1 MADPTD
7 PILLLSIIKIITVA
21 LGAVFLG
28 ITWRAYRR
36 QPNRGILVLFIAVV
50 LMTIAAVAEG
60 LAFQALGLSLDQA
73 HIIEGLFTLA
83 GFAVLVYS
91 VWTYKPK

>member
-1 MADPTD
+1 MVDE
-7 PILLLSIIKIITVA
+7 ILLLSIIKIATVV

-36 QPNRGILVLFIAVV
+36 QPNRGLLVLFIAVV
-50 LMTIAAVAEG
+50 LMTVAAVAEG
-60 LAFQALGLSLDQA
+60 LAFRAIGLSLDQA
-73 HIIEGLFTLA
+73 HIIEALFTVA

-91 VWTYKPK
+91 VWSYRPR

>member
-7 PILLLSIIKIITVA
+7 PILLLSVIKIITVA
-21 LGAVFLG
+21 LGAVFLW

-36 QPNRGILVLFIAVV
+36 QPNRGMLVLFAAVV
-50 LMTIAAVAEG
+50 LMTIGAVAEG
-60 LAFQALGLSLDQA
+60 LAFRAVGLSLDQA
-73 HIIEGLFTLA
+73 HIIEGLFSLA

-91 VWTYKPK
+91 VWSYKAS

>member
-1 MADPTD
+1 MADPTT
-7 PILLLSIIKIITVA
+7 PILLLSVIKIATVA
-21 LGAVFLG
+21 LGAVFLW

-36 QPNRGILVLFIAVV
+36 QPNPGMLVLFAAVI
-50 LMTIAAVAEG
+50 LMTVGAVAEG

-73 HIIEGLFTLA
+73 HIIEALFTLA

-91 VWTYKPK
+91 VWSYRPK

>member
-1 MADPTD
+1 MADQ
-7 PILLLSIIKIITVA
+7 ILLLSAIKIVTVA

-36 QPNRGILVLFIAVV
+36 QPNRGLFVLFIAVV
-50 LMTIAAVAEG
+50 LMTVAAVAEG

-73 HIIEGLFTLA
+73 HVVEALFTLA
-83 GFAVLVYS
+83 AFAVLVYS
-91 VWTYKPK
+91 VWSYRPK

>member
-1 MADPTD
+1 MVDE
-7 PILLLSIIKIITVA
+7 ILLLSAIKIVTVA
-21 LGAVFLG
+21 LGAVFLA

-36 QPNRGILVLFIAVV
+36 APNPGMLVLFAAVV
-50 LMTIAAVAEG
+50 LMTVAAVAEG

-73 HIIEGLFTLA
+73 HVIEALFTLA

-91 VWTYKPK
+91 VWSYRPQG

>member
-1 MADPTD
+1 MAD
-7 PILLLSIIKIITVA
+7 PILLLSAIKIVTVA

-28 ITWRAYRR
+28 ITLRAYRR
-36 QPNRGILVLFIAVV
+36 QPNRGLLVLFMAVGLLTV
-50 LMTIAAVAEG
+50 SAVAEG

-73 HIIEGLFTLA
+73 HVIEGLFTLA

-91 VWTYKPK
+91 VWSYRPR

>member
-1 MADPTD
+1 MADS
-7 PILLLSIIKIITVA
+7 ILLLSIIKILTVA

-36 QPNRGILVLFIAVV
+36 QPNRGMLVLFVAVV
-50 LMTIAAVAEG
+50 LMTVAAVAEG
-60 LAFQALGLSLDQA
+60 LALGLSLDEA

-91 VWTYKPK
+91 VWSYKAK

>member
-1 MADPTD
+1 MAD
-7 PILLLSIIKIITVA
+7 PILLLSIIKILTVV

-36 QPNRGILVLFIAVV
+36 QPNRGMLVLFFAVA
-50 LMTIAAVAEG
+50 LMTVAAVAEG
-60 LAFQALGLSLDQA
+60 LAFQALGFSLDQA

-91 VWTYKPK
+91 VWSYRVR